1 VKVAVAGG
9 TGLLGRLVVQALSEM
24 GDQPIVLAR
33 SRGVDLTSGAGV
45 EAALVGCDAVVDAT
59 NITTVRRRPA
69 VRFFESVTR
78 HLLGGAQGAGVAQVV
93 AVSIVGVDSVDYG
106 YFLGKRRQEQ
116 LLAAGLV
123 PWTLLR
129 ATQFHEFAGQVVARG
144 GLGPVVAVPEML
156 CQPVAAAEA
165 AGCLVRLVHDGPQR
179 VALPIAGPQ
188 RLAMAEMVRG
198 YLRATGQQR
207 IVVPFRFPGKVGAA
221 MATGGLIP
229 DGPFRRGETTFDA
242 YLSGLA
248 VDPRTAGSVR

>member
-1 VKVAVAGG
+1 MKVAVAGG

-33 SRGVDLTSGAGV
+33 SQGVDLTSGAGV
-45 EAALVGCDAVVDAT
+45 GAALVGCDAVVDAT

-69 VRFFESVTR
+69 VRYFESVTR

-93 AVSIVGVDSVDYG
+93 IVSIVGVDSVDYG

-116 LLAAGLV
+116 LLATGLV

-129 ATQFHEFAGQVVARG
+129 ATQLHEFAGQVVARG

-165 AGCLVRLVHDGPQR
+165 AGYLARLVHDGPQG

-188 RLAMAEMVRG
+188 RLGIADMVRG

-229 DGPFRRGETTFDA
+229 DEPFRRGGTTFDA

-248 VDPRTAGSVR
+248 IEPQTAGSVR

>member
-1 VKVAVAGG
+1 MKVAVAGG

-33 SRGVDLTSGAGV
+33 SHGVDLTTGRGV
-45 EAALVGCDAVVDAT
+45 AAALVGCDAVVDAT
-59 NITTVRRRPA
+59 NITAIRRRTA

-78 HLLGGAQGAGVAQVV
+78 HLLGEAQGAGVVHVV
-93 AVSIVGVDSVDYG
+93 TVSIVGVDSVDYG

-116 LLAAGLV
+116 LLATGLV

-156 CQPVAAAEA
+156 SQPVAAAEA
-165 AGCLVRLVHDGPQR
+165 ARCLARLVHDGPQG
-179 VALPIAGPQ
+179 VAFPIAGPQ
-188 RLAMAEMVRG
+188 RLAMADMVRG
-198 YLRATGQQR
+198 YLRATGQRR
-207 IVVPFRFPGKVGAA
+207 IVVPFRFPGRVGAA
-221 MATGGLIP
+221 MATAGLVP
-229 DGPFRRGETTFDA
+229 DEPFQRGETTFDA

-248 VDPRTAGSVR
+248 IDPQTARSVR

>member
-33 SRGVDLTSGAGV
+33 SQGVDLTSGAGLA
-45 EAALVGCDAVVDAT
+45 AALVGCDAVVDAT
-59 NITTVRRRPA
+59 NIITVRRRPA

-78 HLLGGAQGAGVAQVV
+78 HLLGGAQRAGVAHVV
-93 AVSIVGVDSVDYG
+93 TVSIVGVDSVDYG

-116 LLAAGLV
+116 LLATGLV

-129 ATQFHEFAGQVVARG
+129 ATQFHEFAEQVVARG
-144 GLGPVVAVPEML
+144 GLGPIVAVPEML

-165 AGCLVRLVHDGPQR
+165 AGCLARLVHDGPQG

-188 RLAMAEMVRG
+188 RLGMADMVRG
-198 YLRATGQQR
+198 YLRATGQR
-207 IVVPFRFPGKVGAA
+207 RNVVSFRFPGRVGAA

-229 DGPFRRGETTFDA
+229 DEPFQLGETRFDA
-242 YLSGLA
+242 YLSSVA
-248 VDPRTAGSVR
+248 VDAQTAGSVR

>member
-24 GDQPIVLAR
+24 GDKTIVLAR
-33 SRGVDLTSGAGV
+33 SQGVDLTSGAGS
-45 EAALVGCDAVVDAT
+45 EAALVGWEAVVDAT

-78 HLLGGAQGAGVAQVV
+78 HLLGGAQGAGVAHVV
-93 AVSIVGVDSVDYG
+93 TVSIVGVDRVDYG

-116 LLAAGLV
+116 LLATGLV

-165 AGCLVRLVHDGPQR
+165 AGYLARLVHDGPQG

-188 RLAMAEMVRG
+188 RLGIADMVRG
-198 YLRATGQQR
+198 YLRATGQRR
-207 IVVPFRFPGKVGAA
+207 IVVPFRFPGRVGAA
-221 MATGGLIP
+221 MATGGLVP
-229 DGPFRRGETTFDA
+229 DEPFRRGGTTFDA

-248 VDPRTAGSVR
+248 IDTRTAVSVR